1 MIYIWAIAKP
11 YFFCDGVV
19 VILYLM
25 QINFARIN
33 SAIRNIGFS
42 SKRNLMSFS
51 LKSWTSWVN
60 HIWNYLLESYNS
72 LHVKYLAYL
81 FTSFI
86 AYYHKYGVFWT
97 LHFCEYNF
105 SLISLRFRLDLR
117 LNKSSGMIYSNAVCG
132 A

>member
-1 MIYIWAIAKP
+1 MGKSFLELLIIIALFIK
-11 YFFCDGVV
+11 
-19 VILYLM
+19 
-25 QINFARIN
+25 
-33 SAIRNIGFS
+33 
-42 SKRNLMSFS
+42 
-51 LKSWTSWVN
+51 
-60 HIWNYLLESYNS
+60 

-86 AYYHKYGVFWT
+86 AYYHKYGVVWT

-117 LNKSSGMIYSNAVCG
+117 LNKSSGMIYSNVVCG